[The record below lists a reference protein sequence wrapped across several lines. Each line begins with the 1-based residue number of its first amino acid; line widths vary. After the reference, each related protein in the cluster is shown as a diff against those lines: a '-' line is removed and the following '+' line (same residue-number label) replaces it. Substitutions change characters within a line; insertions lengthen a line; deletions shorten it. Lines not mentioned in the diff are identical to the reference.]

1 MKQVDEGG
9 YQDQDLFANVWTWG
23 ASLLADDS
31 QCLAVAY
38 VIDSLADA

>member
-1 MKQVDEGG
+1 VRVVKWGG
-9 YQDQDLFANVWTWG
+9 I
-23 ASLLADDS
+23 ADWSRFS